1 MHRSPSRSTCGASCR
16 RGSRASLSRCRSSC
30 GTCSRVSRRRS
41 PSPAAARRAA
51 RTSTASPSSA
61 WSPDGLSTRRS
72 ASCRSCACQTRL
84 STPAWRRVSPPS
96 NARSRREAAT
106 TTASA
111 SATSSTPA
119 PATSPAGVEQGGVA
133 GGEHTRLHETA
144 RGCTRS
150 RWSNG
155 VMDAGR
161 PAGMALQDFVD
172 LPDSVTAGLRAPHVA
187 ALRLYTSNCFRSLN
201 TPLRSAGEVEYP
213 FPVTLSFISDAIR
226 RLRAVNASQ
235 RGASESRSTWRARC

>member
-16 RGSRASLSRCRSSC
+16 RGSRASLSRFLSSC

-119 PATSPAGVEQGGVA
+119 PATSPAGGATG
-133 GGEHTRLHETA
+133 
-144 RGCTRS
+144 
-150 RWSNG
+150 WSNG

-201 TPLRSAGEVEYP
+201 TPLRSAGEGEEYP